1 MNELDRKLNDV
12 FPGKVVR
19 KDILHKIKKG
29 TNVPSFVLEF
39 LLAKY
44 CASDDPQEIKAGIE
58 AVFETLESNYVRP
71 DEANKAQSTVQ
82 QNGKHRFIDKVHV
95 TYSEKEKR
103 HWAEM
108 ENFNSRRIAIPEKFY
123 KENDRILEGG
133 IWAEAVV
140 CHNDI
145 EDDDYA
151 FLIDDLRPIQLSRFD
166 SDSFLAGRE
175 KFTRDEWLDVIIRSI
190 GLEPSKLS
198 LRLKFHFLARFFG
211 FVEKNYNFIEL
222 GPRGTGKSYSFSE
235 FSPYAALISGGQA
248 TTPILF
254 YNNQKNKVGLVGF
267 WDTVAF
273 DEVGSIKIK
282 DKDSVQ
288 IMKDYM
294 ANGRFSRGVQVIAD
308 ASFAFVGNIDHAIDQ
323 VVNSESL
330 DLFYPLPESFDLAV
344 IDRFHYFLPGWE
356 MPKNSSPFLTDS
368 YGFISDYMAEA
379 FHFMF
384 RSQNRYDW
392 VSRNVKLGKTVE
404 GRDEIAIRKTLC
416 AMLKILHPTGEPT
429 AEELVE
435 YVEYAIEGR
444 RRIKEQLN
452 KKKTDEEYAK
462 INLSYVDATGNDRIV
477 FCPESLGSQSTLSP
491 QRKVIDEEAA
501 QVGNKGKTKSK
512 EASGALVQPMKIS
525 ASPAFSSS
533 APEAGVDSIPSPGTA
548 PLSEKHFRIFYG
560 DTGFGYDAIFGDYL
574 RGAKSIEVEDPY
586 IRSQHQVQNF
596 IRFCELVVKTGET
609 EKISLMTTAEDP
621 AQENE
626 ARERFDS
633 LKDSL
638 ANVSIG
644 FSYTFKDS
652 LHDREI
658 RLSNGWRI
666 KLGRGLDIYQKPES
680 WFVLGANDLNLRPCL
695 ETMVDIFML

>member
-1 MNELDRKLNDV
+1 MNELDAKLNEV

-19 KDILHKIKKG
+19 KDLLHKIKKG

-44 CASDDPQEIKAGIE
+44 CASDDADEIKAGIA

-82 QNGKHRFIDKVHV
+82 QKGKHRFIDKIHV

-108 ENFNSRRIAIPEKFY
+108 ENFNSRRIAIAEKFY

-151 FLIDDLRPIQLSRFD
+151 FFLDDLRPIQLSRFD
-166 SDSFLAGRE
+166 ADAYLAGRE
-175 KFTRDEWLDVIIRSI
+175 RFTRDEWLDTIIRSI

-198 LRLKFHFLARFFG
+198 LRLKFHFLARFFS
-211 FVEKNYNFIEL
+211 FVEKNYNFVEL

-235 FSPYAALISGGQA
+235 FSPYSTLISGGQA

-254 YNNQKNKVGLVGF
+254 YNNQKSKVGLVGF

-282 DKDSVQ
+282 DRDSVQ

-323 VVNSESL
+323 VINSETL

-344 IDRFHYFLPGWE
+344 IDRFHYYLPGWE
-356 MPKNSSPFLTDS
+356 MPKNSSPYLTDS

-379 FHFMF
+379 FHFLF
-384 RSQNRYDW
+384 RSQNRYEW

-404 GRDEIAIRKTLC
+404 GRDEIAVRKTIC
-416 AMLKILHPTGEPT
+416 AFLKILHPSGEPT
-429 AEELVE
+429 NDELVE

-452 KKKTDEEYAK
+452 KRKTDEEYAK
-462 INLSYVDATGNDRIV
+462 INLSYIDSSGQEHIV
-477 FCPESLGSQSTLSP
+477 FCPESMGSQSTLAP
-491 QRKVIDEEAA
+491 ERRVIDEEAA
-501 QVGNKGKTKSK
+501 QGGNKGKTKTK
-512 EASGALVQPMKIS
+512 VAAKPQGATSGPSV
-525 ASPAFSSS
+525 
-533 APEAGVDSIPSPGTA
+533 AGVPEPGLDT
-548 PLSEKHFRIFYG
+548 LQEKHFRIFYG

-574 RGAKSIEVEDPY
+574 RGAKTIEIEDPF
-586 IRSQHQVQNF
+586 IRSQHQIQNF
-596 IRFCELVVKTGET
+596 IRFCELAVKTGDAERIT
-609 EKISLMTTAEDP
+609 LITSAEDP
-621 AQENE
+621 SQQKEAQ
-626 ARERFDS
+626 ERFDS
-633 LKDSL
+633 LKESL
-638 ANVSIG
+638 ANVSVG
-644 FSYTFKDS
+644 LDCKFKEN

-658 RLSNGWRI
+658 RLSNGWRVKI
-666 KLGRGLDIYQKPES
+666 GRGLDIYQRPES
-680 WFVLGANDLNLRPCL
+680 WFVIGANDLSLRPCL
-695 ETMVDIFML
+695 ETMVDIFRPA

>member
-1 MNELDRKLNDV
+1 MNELDRKLNEV

-19 KDILHKIKKG
+19 KDLLHKIKKG

-44 CASDDPQEIKAGIE
+44 CASEDAEEINAGIA

-71 DEANKAQSTVQ
+71 DESNKAQSTVQ
-82 QNGKHRFIDKVHV
+82 QKGKHRFIDKIHV

-108 ENFNSRRIAIPEKFY
+108 ENFNSRRIAIAEKFY

-151 FLIDDLRPIQLSRFD
+151 FFIDDLRPIQLSRFD
-166 SDSFLAGRE
+166 PDAFLSGRE
-175 KFTRDEWLDVIIRSI
+175 KFTRDEWLDTIIRSI
-190 GLEPSKLS
+190 GLEPDKLS
-198 LRLKFHFLARFFG
+198 KRLKFHFLARFFS
-211 FVEKNYNFIEL
+211 FVEKNYNFVEL

-235 FSPYAALISGGQA
+235 FSPYSTLISGGQA

-254 YNNQKNKVGLVGF
+254 YNNQKRKVGLVGF

-282 DKDSVQ
+282 DRDSVQ

-323 VVNSESL
+323 VINSESL
-330 DLFYPLPESFDLAV
+330 DLLYPLPESFDLAV
-344 IDRFHYFLPGWE
+344 IDRFHYYLPGWE
-356 MPKNSSPFLTDS
+356 MPKNSSPFLTES

-379 FHFMF
+379 FHYLF

-392 VSRNVKLGKTVE
+392 VGRNVKLGKTVE
-404 GRDEIAIRKTLC
+404 GRDEIAIRKTIC
-416 AMLKILHPTGEPT
+416 AFLKILHPAGEPSP
-429 AEELVE
+429 EELAE
-435 YVEYAIEGR
+435 YTEYAIEGR

-452 KKKTDEEYAK
+452 KRKTDEEYAR
-462 INLSYVDATGNDRIV
+462 INLSYFDPSGSEHIV
-477 FCPESLGSQSTLSP
+477 FCPESMGSQNTLSP
-491 QRKVIDEEAA
+491 ERRVIDEAA
-501 QVGNKGKTKSK
+501 VQDGDKRKTKQK
-512 EASGALVQPMKIS
+512 ESPKANATALRSNPGEREDAGRDNS
-525 ASPAFSSS
+525 HEPSSV
-533 APEAGVDSIPSPGTA
+533 G
-548 PLSEKHFRIFYG
+548 LKEKHFRIFYG
-560 DTGFGYDAIFGDYL
+560 DTGFGYDSIFGNYL
-574 RGAKSIEVEDPY
+574 RGAKSIEVEDPF
-586 IRSQHQVQNF
+586 IRSQHQIQNF
-596 IRFCELVVKTGET
+596 IRFCELLVKIGDA
-609 EKISLMTTAEDP
+609 EKITLITGSDDP
-621 AQENE
+621 SQKKEAQERFE
-626 ARERFDS
+626 SLRE
-633 LKDSL
+633 SL
-638 ANVSIG
+638 ANVNVG
-644 FSYTFKDS
+644 FELKFADKI
-652 LHDREI
+652 HDREI
-658 RLSNGWRI
+658 RLSSGWRI
-666 KLGRGLDIYQKPES
+666 KIGRGLDMYQKPES

-695 ETMVDIFML
+695 ETMVDIFKA